1 MPNPSDPASEGG
13 RVIVNHGHS
22 LLIETD
28 NGEVI
33 RCERRPRDPLAV
45 AGDRVEWR
53 GPRENPRLT
62 RVLPRSSVLR
72 RPDRR
77 GGARV
82 IAANIDIVVVVLAVE
97 PMADP
102 ALVDRYLLAAA
113 VDGIAAAVVLN
124 KSDLLK
130 PDDANAQVL
139 TEFENLG
146 YPTARV
152 STRTTDGMDRLRGWL
167 RHRVGIVVGQ
177 SGVGKSSLV
186 TALVP
191 GAEVRI
197 EALSATLGTGRHT
210 TTNATMYDLPGGG
223 SLIDSPGVREFR
235 LWPMPARD
243 VVQGFREIA
252 RHAPRCRF
260 NDCRHQTEPGCAVVE
275 ALRQGQISQRRYR
288 SYLSLLAV
296 LTKAPPPA

>member
-1 MPNPSDPASEGG
+1 MPNPSNPAIAGG

-22 LLIETD
+22 LLIESD
-28 NGEVI
+28 GGEVI
-33 RCERRPRDPLAV
+33 RCEKRPRDPLAV
-45 AGDRVEWR
+45 AGDRVEWL

-72 RPDRR
+72 RPGGR
-77 GGARV
+77 GEVRV

-102 ALVDRYLLAAA
+102 ALVDRYLLAAE

-130 PDDANAQVL
+130 PGDATDQVL

-152 STRTTDGMDRLRGWL
+152 STRTTDGLDRLRDWL

-197 EALSATLGTGRHT
+197 EALSAALGTGRHT
-210 TTNATMYDLPGGG
+210 TTNATLYDLPGGG

-243 VVQGFREIA
+243 VARGFREIA
-252 RHAPRCRF
+252 RHAPGCRF
-260 NDCRHQTEPGCAVVE
+260 NDCHHRAEPGCAVIE
-275 ALRQGQISQRRYR
+275 ALRQGRISQRRYR
-288 SYLSLLAV
+288 SYLSLLALLAKV
-296 LTKAPPPA
+296 PPPA